1 MDPKTGC
8 PEDYTELFREYFGM
22 MLWEVSRSGIS
33 PEEVQDVTMDI
44 LARFIE
50 KDGISYYDP
59 NHLHDVGESP
69 ELPGARFRKAKFKG
83 MLRGFT
89 RTYVMAY
96 RDKQMTRHRR
106 EPWRTDTP
114 VWKPGAKESV
124 SWLEATFG
132 DDPEADDA
140 LIDSEISMALV
151 QALREARSLL
161 TPKTTV
167 TRDYTAFIAACV
179 KFGYLDGKLD
189 RPAMMLE
196 LGISKGILNA
206 MLREFRQTLRPL
218 LVDAGLAS
226 KVA

>member
-22 MLWEVSRSGIS
+22 MTWEVSRSGIAY
-33 PEEVQDVTMDI
+33 EDVQDVTMDI

-59 NHLHDVGESP
+59 EHLHDVGESP
-69 ELPGARFRKAKFKG
+69 DLPGARYRKAKFKG

-106 EPWRTDTP
+106 EPWRCDTP
-114 VWKPGAKESV
+114 IWHHGAKEPV

-140 LIDSEISMALV
+140 LIDSEVSMAIV
-151 QALREARSLL
+151 QALREVRSRLDHKSTL
-161 TPKTTV
+161 
-167 TRDYTAFIAACV
+167 TRDYTAFIDACV
-179 KFGYLDGKLD
+179 RSGYLDGKLD
-189 RPAMMLE
+189 RQKIMDE
-196 LGISKGILNA
+196 LGISKGILNV
-206 MLREFRQTLRPL
+206 MLREFRQTLRPIL
-218 LVDAGLAS
+218 ADAGLMTE
-226 KVA
+226 VA